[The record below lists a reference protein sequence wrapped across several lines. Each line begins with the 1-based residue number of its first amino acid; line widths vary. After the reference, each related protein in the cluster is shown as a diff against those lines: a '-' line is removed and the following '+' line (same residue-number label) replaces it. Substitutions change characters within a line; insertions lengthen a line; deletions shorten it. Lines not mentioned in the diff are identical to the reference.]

1 MVVRDSIITYIDERH
16 LSKKNRLVKVWD
28 FSGTTTADLRHD
40 IAPNYKKTDVFIIFT
55 WNNDPSNKYDFLK
68 TNIAFWQ
75 RQSWKNDTKYHMLEL
90 KIGCIYNSSIHQKMP
105 LRENSPNTEFF
116 LVLGIRIGWNWIFLT
131 KYRNFD
137 GLRNTLWILA
147 LFLLMC
153 YKKCSFSGS
162 ENNSNL
168 DTF

>member
-1 MVVRDSIITYIDERH
+1 M
-16 LSKKNRLVKVWD
+16 
-28 FSGTTTADLRHD
+28 
-40 IAPNYKKTDVFIIFT
+40 
-55 WNNDPSNKYDFLK
+55 K

-137 GLRNTLWILA
+137 GLQNTLWTLA
-147 LFLLMC
+147 LFFLM
-153 YKKCSFSGS
+153 YYQKCSFPGS
-162 ENNSNL
+162 ENNSDL
-168 DTF
+168 DTFLEFKEKRQQFKPYLKYIISEAFREYSYLQG